1 MVEVVRGLEDSEES
15 VQNKHNHLLA
25 MDGEDQVGGFLM
37 NGFASE
43 RFALVH
49 TSHPATAM
57 ATACI
62 GSHLRDSAP
71 PIATFALPT
80 SSYPFTNNQH
90 DARRR
95 RRRGC
100 GTTKDLGARE
110 VTGAPSVWRS
120 QWTRKPIYTPLHSY
134 VRVFECV
141 DLPTLYRV
149 GFGNPRNDGGNISS

>member
-62 GSHLRDSAP
+62 ERHLRDSAP
-71 PIATFALPT
+71 LIATFALQALPPSLPT
-80 SSYPFTNNQH
+80 TNKPPNDEGGEAARPPRTLGEGGGGCPF
-90 DARRR
+90 
-95 RRRGC
+95 G
-100 GTTKDLGARE
+100 LGAP
-110 VTGAPSVWRS
+110 VDADTGL
-120 QWTRKPIYTPLHSY
+120 YTAAFVFACVGVRRLTLH
-134 VRVFECV
+134 
-141 DLPTLYRV
+141 
-149 GFGNPRNDGGNISS
+149 NM